1 MHEEIPLR
9 FDCRG
14 ASLFGIL
21 TRPRGASAAIGVVI
35 VVGGPQYR
43 VGSHR
48 QFVLLA
54 RALADASFP
63 CLRFDYRGMGDSDGE
78 PIAFDEAHPDIEA
91 AVATLRERM
100 PGLSGVA
107 LVGLCDGAT
116 ASAFAARGVG
126 ACALA
131 LINPWVRSDA
141 GNAEATLRH
150 YYTGRIASAGFWR
163 KLASGGIDVRAALAG
178 LWRTAARVVR
188 LRFRH
193 GDADEGLAA
202 RMGRSLLSHACPT
215 LVVLSGRDQTAAE
228 FALAANRPGALRR
241 ALERASVSRVEVAGA
256 DHTFSAARWRDE
268 LAALTIRWLRDRAGV
283 DGATSAAR
291 GIG

>member
-14 ASLFGIL
+14 VPLFGIL
-21 TRPRGASAAIGVVI
+21 TRPRGASEPIGVVI

-54 RALADASFP
+54 RALADAGFP
-63 CLRFDYRGMGDSDGE
+63 CLRFDYRGMGDSHGE
-78 PIAFDEAHPDIEA
+78 PIAFEDAEADIEA
-91 AVATLRERM
+91 AVATLRERV
-100 PGLSGVA
+100 PALSSVA

-116 ASAFAARGVG
+116 VSAFAARAVG

-131 LINPWVRSDA
+131 LINPWVRSEA
-141 GNAEATLRH
+141 GSAEATLRH
-150 YYTGRIASAGFWR
+150 YYKGRIADAGFWR
-163 KLASGGIDVRAALAG
+163 KLARGGIDVRAALAG

-188 LRFRH
+188 SRFGQGH
-193 GDADEGLAA
+193 ADDGLAA
-202 RMGRSLLSHACPT
+202 RMGRSLLSHPCPT
-215 LVVLSGRDQTAAE
+215 LIVLSGRDQTAAE
-228 FALAANRPGALRR
+228 FSLAANRPGILRR
-241 ALERASVSRVEVAGA
+241 ALERASASRVEVAGA
-256 DHTFSAARWRDE
+256 DHTFSTARRRDE
-268 LAALTIRWLRDRAGV
+268 LAALTIGWLRERAG
-283 DGATSAAR
+283 GANTAGAAR